1 MGRDVPQSHFF
12 RARKKIRND
21 SANGTPEKIRSGWQ
35 KIVSNTNGE
44 REESERR
51 ATDTIVDEIVRNCWK
66 GKFKERE
73 EEDVF

>member
-1 MGRDVPQSHFF
+1 MYLKATFSEL
-12 RARKKIRND
+12 AKKYETIRRTAHLKKSEVD
-21 SANGTPEKIRSGWQ
+21 SK